1 MIKMSIKDLNKKICT
16 SKDKI
21 NINKLEKHL
30 KIRLKK
36 ITKKNITK
44 KRMKKVI
51 FKMNKN
57 NNKLQKKH
65 LHLYKNNL

>member
-36 ITKKNITK
+36 ITKKNIT
-44 KRMKKVI
+44 
-51 FKMNKN
+51 
-57 NNKLQKKH
+57 
-65 LHLYKNNL
+65 